1 MKLFIFAVGMDR
13 LIGFWLRVVKH
24 STNECYYP
32 MSAVWKIARLLMEFH
47 RLALSLFLLGI
58 KMAGTRDDG
67 LRGTRFNALNAYLFR
82 LSYYYTCN
90 NLFIGI
96 LDYIFSF
103 IKISKVNLEIGL
115 RN

>member
-1 MKLFIFAVGMDR
+1 
-13 LIGFWLRVVKH
+13 
-24 STNECYYP
+24 
-32 MSAVWKIARLLMEFH
+32 
-47 RLALSLFLLGI
+47 
-58 KMAGTRDDG
+58 MAGTRDDG

-82 LSYYYTCN
+82 LWYYYTCN

-115 RN
+115 RNSKFEEYLNNNTMRKLLLEERYKKNFLNEIL